1 MTAAHELQTGSGVT
15 YAVPDLVNRHEES
28 LSAQLKPLGIA
39 FEGFERQLMLGIADW
54 RADGIGTLAAP
65 ML

>member
-1 MTAAHELQTGSGVT
+1 MT